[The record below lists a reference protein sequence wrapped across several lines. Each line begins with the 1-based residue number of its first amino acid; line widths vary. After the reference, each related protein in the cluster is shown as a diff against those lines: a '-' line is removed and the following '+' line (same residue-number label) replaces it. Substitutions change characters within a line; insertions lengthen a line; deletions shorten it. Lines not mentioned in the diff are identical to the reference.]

1 MPNIV
6 IDISELRRA
15 GSEEIKELEE
25 FLKDRTKGETEVTDR
40 EITLK
45 PSEKGEMPTKDY
57 VRVLLKKYLHK
68 AELREDFR
76 VIAGK
81 ESTLIIKERKI
92 AEESE

>member
-15 GSEEIKELEE
+15 GSEEIQELGK
-25 FLKDRTKGETEVTDR
+25 FLKERIKGETEVTDR

-68 AELREDFR
+68 AELKEDFR